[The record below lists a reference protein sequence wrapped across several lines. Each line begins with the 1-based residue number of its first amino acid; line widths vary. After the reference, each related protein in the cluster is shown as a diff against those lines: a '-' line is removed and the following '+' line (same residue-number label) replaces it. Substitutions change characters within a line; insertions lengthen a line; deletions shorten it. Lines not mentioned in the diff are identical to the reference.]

1 MELSLIEEEYENGNM
16 QAPSPLLNFRRKL
29 LHKTIYLMGSIL
41 PRRLTLPQAYKP
53 AQGQT
58 DLLLTPA

>member
-41 PRRLTLPQAYKP
+41 PRRLTLPQA
-53 AQGQT
+53 
-58 DLLLTPA
+58 